1 MSVIQNVSIGLSEE
15 QAMLLD
21 VARGFVRDQAPIE
34 VVRSHLETETGYDAA
49 IWQSMV
55 EMGWAGIALPD
66 TVGGAGMGV
75 GSAVPVFEALGSGLL
90 GTPLLST
97 TLAGQLIWRAAGNR
111 RRIGSVGSAAVVWPL
126 SHYSIRPIGALRT
139 WVWR

>member
-97 TLAGQLIWRAAGNR
+97 TLRV
-111 RRIGSVGSAAVVWPL
+111 S
-126 SHYSIRPIGALRT
+126 
-139 WVWR
+139 